1 MTTTTLATP
10 AATQRPLWRSV
21 AVPNEH
27 GGWGLTAEP
36 VLLGLLVAPSPAG
49 ACIGLAALTAFLV
62 RTPLKLVSI
71 DVRHD
76 RWVDRTRLAARLAAV
91 ELVVLALLGV
101 AAVALAGWSWMLPIA
116 AAAPLVAIE
125 WSFDSRGRGRRLIP
139 ELAGAVGIAAA
150 AAAIVVADHGSA
162 ALAAGVWLVLAA
174 RAVGSIPFVRVQI
187 SRLRRGAGNIRQT
200 DVAQLVAV
208 LLAVAAVA
216 IDSELL
222 AGAVGV
228 VVLAVLQLRWV
239 RRPPIPARRLGLT
252 QLGLGLALV
261 LVTSIG
267 VLVS

>member
-1 MTTTTLATP
+1 M
-10 AATQRPLWRSV
+10 

-36 VLLGLLVAPSPAG
+36 VLLGLLVAASPAG
-49 ACIGLAALTAFLV
+49 ACIGMAALIAFLV
-62 RTPLKLVSI
+62 RTPLKLVAI

-76 RWVDRTRLAARLAAV
+76 RRVDRTRLAVRIAAL
-91 ELVVLALLGV
+91 ELVVLTLLGIS
-101 AAVALAGWSWMLPIA
+101 AVALAGWSWMLPIA
-116 AAAPLVAIE
+116 AAAPLVAVE

-174 RAVGSIPFVRVQI
+174 RAVGSVPFVRVQI

-200 DVAQLVAV
+200 DVAQIVAV
-208 LLAVAAVA
+208 LLAVAALSV
-216 IDSELL
+216 DTDLL

-228 VVLAVLQLRWV
+228 VVLAVLQLWWV
-239 RRPPIPARRLGLT
+239 RRPPIPPRRLGLT

-261 LVTSIG
+261 VVTAVG
-267 VLVS
+267 VLAS